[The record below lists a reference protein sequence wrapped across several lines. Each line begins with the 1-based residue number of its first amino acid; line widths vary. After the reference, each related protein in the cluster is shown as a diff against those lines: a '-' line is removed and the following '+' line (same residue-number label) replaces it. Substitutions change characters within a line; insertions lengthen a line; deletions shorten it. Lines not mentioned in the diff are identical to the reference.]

1 MSAPPP
7 GIASNAVIV
16 HMLRTL
22 WSTWLV
28 MDGSPTCD
36 LRRYTETGGNGYSVA
51 PTPSLVA
58 LLTGLSVAVSQP
70 GEYLATPSD
79 RLKGPPLKSGEREFC
94 FLDLPAAGGVP
105 ANTLTA
111 MDRVYFEGI
120 EWEVVSDGAGGARI
134 QNDTAIGT
142 SIGVFRRV

>member
-1 MSAPPP
+1 MAAPPP
-7 GIASNAVIV
+7 GIESNVAIV

-36 LRRYTETGGNGYSVA
+36 LKRYTETGGNGYSVA
-51 PTPSLVA
+51 PTPSLVGS
-58 LLTGLSVAVSQP
+58 LTGLSVAVSQP
-70 GEYLATPSD
+70 GEFLATPSD
-79 RLKGPPLKSGEREFC
+79 RAKGPALKAGEREFC
-94 FLDLPAAGGVP
+94 FLDLAALGGVP

-111 MDRVYFEGI
+111 LDRVVFEGV
-120 EWEVVSDGAGGARI
+120 EWQIAMGDDGRPRI

-142 SIGVFRRV
+142 SIGTFRRM